1 MKNKAFTL
9 IELLIVIGIIAILA
23 AAVIIAINPGQQFA
37 SARDATR
44 QGHINSIE
52 KAVLSYLIDNT
63 GALPEQIEIK
73 GKEICKIDASDC
85 TGLID
90 LSSFVPQYISSLPV
104 DPQGGVNSNGTGY
117 FISKTGL
124 NVSVSAYR
132 AETKDVGTGSCP
144 PILKDERDNNIYT
157 AVQIGNQCWT
167 AENMKYLPSVVGS
180 ATGST
185 TDPYYYVY
193 DYQGTD
199 VEAAKAEANYTTYG
213 VLYNKPAALTAC
225 PEGWHLPSDNEWH
238 VLESYLATGT
248 CRADRAWPD
257 EDAWDC
263 SPAGTIL
270 KANSALWSTNTG
282 TDNYGFSALP
292 GGYRYAAGTFGYVST
307 HAYFW
312 SSSSGY
318 SRGLYHTNSTV
329 YRRSYSQANGFS
341 VRCLRD

>member
-1 MKNKAFTL
+1 MWNIIHTNSP
-9 IELLIVIGIIAILA
+9 GI
-23 AAVIIAINPGQQFA
+23 
-37 SARDATR
+37 
-44 QGHINSIE
+44 
-52 KAVLSYLIDNT
+52 KLS
-63 GALPEQIEIK
+63 GRK
-73 GKEICKIDASDC
+73 
-85 TGLID
+85 
-90 LSSFVPQYISSLPV
+90 
-104 DPQGGVNSNGTGY
+104 GY
-117 FISKTGL
+117 F
-124 NVSVSAYR
+124 R
-132 AETKDVGTGSCP
+132 
-144 PILKDERDNNIYT
+144 DERDGTLYKTIK
-157 AVQIGNQCWT
+157 IGNQIWT